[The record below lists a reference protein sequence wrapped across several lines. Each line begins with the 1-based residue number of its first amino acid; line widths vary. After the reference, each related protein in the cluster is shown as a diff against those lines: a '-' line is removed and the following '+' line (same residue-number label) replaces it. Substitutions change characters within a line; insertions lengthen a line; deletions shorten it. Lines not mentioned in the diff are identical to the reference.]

1 MTESILSTSELDAL
15 RQAVDVNEP
24 SSSGRSG
31 SASVVEF
38 GDDLPRLRFG
48 EVRIGGTQREERLA
62 YAFDRAARSLE
73 VGLADIVQVTTQVGV
88 TYLKTS
94 RYAEF
99 REMFEVDARELAL
112 LGFKVAGLSEEGLV
126 CVEPAVVE
134 RMVEGLMGGGAN
146 GDALAAGVGL
156 SALRPLTSLDLRVTR
171 RWLSRFLRDLS
182 TAWNPTRPLEITLT
196 AGDTSGVAARS
207 FSSDKQVVIAL
218 LEISCAEEVCGMVG
232 MVLPH
237 AAVDSLAVPGASKR
251 EAHHQESHGSGALAP
266 ELPGFSVD
274 VGVALGRRSM
284 TVRDLLALGV
294 GDTLHFDR
302 LSTAIGSVQGVPKF
316 VGHPGIQ
323 SGRKAFR
330 ITSLN
335 DGDSQ
340 DA

>member
-146 GDALAAGVGL
+146 ACPRYAP
-156 SALRPLTSLDLRVTR
+156 SP
-171 RWLSRFLRDLS
+171 
-182 TAWNPTRPLEITLT
+182 
-196 AGDTSGVAARS
+196 RS
-207 FSSDKQVVIAL
+207 I
-218 LEISCAEEVCGMVG
+218 CG
-232 MVLPH
+232 
-237 AAVDSLAVPGASKR
+237 
-251 EAHHQESHGSGALAP
+251 
-266 ELPGFSVD
+266 
-274 VGVALGRRSM
+274 
-284 TVRDLLALGV
+284 
-294 GDTLHFDR
+294 
-302 LSTAIGSVQGVPKF
+302 
-316 VGHPGIQ
+316 
-323 SGRKAFR
+323 
-330 ITSLN
+330 
-335 DGDSQ
+335 
-340 DA
+340 